1 MEIFPGKQ
9 NRHTSVLYSKL
20 YWYEDSALIRHIKSY
35 IVTQQNTLNYSFRK
49 SHRDC
54 LGTDSPY
61 PILSERFWALH
72 VGLSSSNLSKYATKA
87 YLVGFWHLS
96 LPGQR
101 QRQMLEQRIVE
112 KGIPV
117 KYIENKLKCYFPST
131 EPADYG
137 SIELREAELRSVVSS
152 L

>member
-1 MEIFPGKQ
+1 MKTQPSLD
-9 NRHTSVLYSKL
+9 TLSVYT
-20 YWYEDSALIRHIKSY
+20 
-35 IVTQQNTLNYSFRK
+35 VTQQNTLNYSFRK
-49 SHRDC
+49 SYWDC

-61 PILSERFWALH
+61 PILSELFWALH
-72 VGLSSSNLSKYATKA
+72 VELPSSNLSKYATKA

-117 KYIENKLKCYFPST
+117 KYIENKFKCYFPST
-131 EPADYG
+131 EPADYS
-137 SIELREAELRSVVSS
+137 SIELREAALRSVVSS